1 MNENQ
6 STEAQSE
13 GARGF
18 EEGRVF
24 CIDELIQRGE
34 IQLAEEFIS
43 MIGMFPVVGTV
54 NRMGEGILLH
64 PNTIKQMAEE
74 DRKRKKERLK

>member
-1 MNENQ
+1 MCEDGL
-6 STEAQSE
+6 E

-18 EEGRVF
+18 EEGRVS

-43 MIGMFPVVGTV
+43 MIGMFPVVSAV

-74 DRKRKKERLK
+74 DRKRKRERLK